1 MVKFVILKSV
11 RSQAGFREVEHTA
24 DWELHAWAPD
34 FPSLLEQVAWGMN
47 TLSGLRLKL
56 DQPVVRR
63 FEVIGYDQESLL
75 VKFLSELLYLQ
86 EQESLGF
93 NEFKFTLKEGR
104 LAVELSGNPILH
116 QDKQIKAVTYHNLA
130 VRQKKGGLEVN
141 VVFDV

>member
-56 DQPVVRR
+56 DQLVVRR
-63 FEVIGYDQESLL
+63 FEVFGYDQESLL

-104 LAVELSGNPILH
+104 LAVELYGNPILQ